1 LSSVKELDVSETALG
16 NAAIPSIAAMPA
28 LKKLNLWLTRIDD
41 VGLRGLAAR
50 TDLTSLNLD
59 NIPAITDASLPLIAT
74 MKELTFLHLGKTSV
88 TPTGLMGLAPLTKLQ
103 TLIVTNLGVDA
114 ATAQQLR
121 EGLPSLTRL
130 DWE

>member
-1 LSSVKELDVSETALG
+1 
-16 NAAIPSIAAMPA
+16 
-28 LKKLNLWLTRIDD
+28 
-41 VGLRGLAAR
+41 
-50 TDLTSLNLD
+50 
-59 NIPAITDASLPLIAT
+59 
-74 MKELTFLHLGKTSV
+74 
-88 TPTGLMGLAPLTKLQ
+88 MGLAPLTKLQ